1 MASFDA
7 LIGENKRNT
16 VILVAGVTLV
26 FCLLAAAIGLVV
38 SGYEYYSADQ
48 PPAIHYYHN
57 HPVEDSRSNAGP
69 SFAFVLAV
77 SIGTAVAVAAIMTLF
92 SYFGGAAALMAVS
105 HAREIQKSDDPQ
117 LWNVIEE
124 LSLAAGLPMPRVYL
138 IDEPAMNA
146 FATGR
151 DPQHAA
157 VAITAGLRQKLTRN
171 ELQGVMAHELSH
183 VRNYDIRLTMFTA
196 VMAGVVVLMADLFM
210 RYLWF
215 GGGRRRDS
223 ESRGQ
228 NPLQLILLIFAIVL
242 AILAPIFIR
251 IIQLAISRQR
261 EYMADAAG
269 VALTR
274 YPEGLISALRKLE
287 TDEEPL
293 HAVTR
298 ATAHLFIVNP
308 LKADDQRSHL
318 KASNLFQTHPDL
330 EDRIARLQSIGTA
343 SAPGK

>member
-16 VILVAGVTLV
+16 VLLVCGVTLV

-38 SGYEYYSADQ
+38 CGYEYQTAQRTVSDVS
-48 PPAIHYYHN
+48 PYYHDVSGT
-57 HPVEDSRSNAGP
+57 HQEYAGP
-69 SFAFVLAV
+69 SLAYVLSL

-92 SYFGGAAALMAVS
+92 SYFSGAAALMAIS

-124 LSLAAGLPMPRVYL
+124 LCLAAGLPMPRVYV
-138 IDEPAMNA
+138 IDEQAMNA

-151 DPQHAA
+151 DPRHAA
-157 VAITAGLRQKLTRN
+157 VAITAGLRQQLTRD
-171 ELQGVMAHELSH
+171 ELQAVCAHELSH

-223 ESRGQ
+223 GGKG

-274 YPEGLISALRKLE
+274 YPAGLVSALRKLE
-287 TDEEPL
+287 ADQEPL
-293 HAVTR
+293 EVATR
-298 ATAHLFIVNP
+298 ATANLYIVNP
-308 LKADDQRSHL
+308 LKAGDTRFKVSSL
-318 KASNLFQTHPDL
+318 LQTHPDL
-330 EDRIARLQSIGTA
+330 EDRIARLQSIGA
-343 SAPGK
+343 SAAPGS

>member
-26 FCLLAAAIGLVV
+26 FCLLAAVIGLVV
-38 SGYEYYSADQ
+38 CGYEYHAAQAPVVEEQYG
-48 PPAIHYYHN
+48 
-57 HPVEDSRSNAGP
+57 HPLDMSRGYEGP
-69 SFAFVLAV
+69 SFAFALAI
-77 SIGTAVAVAAIMTLF
+77 SIGTAVAVAAIMTIF

-124 LSLAAGLPMPRVYL
+124 LSLAAGIPMPRVYL

-157 VAITAGLRQKLTRN
+157 VAITAGLRQKLTRD

-215 GGGRRRDS
+215 GGGRRNS
-223 ESRGQ
+223 ESKGS

-242 AILAPIFIR
+242 AILAPIFIK

-308 LKADDQRSHL
+308 LKEEDQRSHL

-343 SAPGK
+343 AAPGK